1 MNATIKQIDEER
13 RLRDMEMLH
22 VYQMREMALADY
34 TSGMNNARREGF
46 AIGDKRGEQR
56 GIAIGKKQGIA
67 IGEQRGIA
75 KIVVNLRR
83 LGLPVEEI
91 AKYSQL
97 SVEEVISILN
107 NE

>member
-1 MNATIKQIDEER
+1 
-13 RLRDMEMLH
+13 
-22 VYQMREMALADY
+22 
-34 TSGMNNARREGF
+34 
-46 AIGDKRGEQR
+46 EQR

-67 IGEQRGIA
+67 IGKEQGIAIGEQRGIA
-75 KIVVNLRR
+75 KVVVNLRH
-83 LGLPVEEI
+83 LGLSVEEI